1 MYSESQVFNLKTEQ
15 SYCFLGDSIN
25 PSSRLSPFKNDAW
38 NITIFHNDNEEI
50 FRDPL
55 MTGNSWSAFVMP
67 GCRNIFHN
75 LPNVTSSKHKLAPPT
90 RHLNKPEGR
99 VKNISTDTFESR
111 VGFYDY
117 IIAIYCSLSLSV
129 LPWGLE
135 KVNWLWKSDGSLD
148 LPRHE
153 ERRRKIRW
161 LEHLGVLVIP
171 TTARVVALWESWIFL
186 FQGARLWGLVCL
198 VRFLAI
204 PTLSQS
210 PAFAISARFCSSW
223 LTDSVWCWAQHWWT
237 MGERA

>member
-1 MYSESQVFNLKTEQ
+1 MYSESQVFDLKTEQ

-75 LPNVTSSKHKLAPPT
+75 LPNVTSSKHKLA
-90 RHLNKPEGR
+90 
-99 VKNISTDTFESR
+99 KNPLIWAPQSTCYTNHSSCCCTLGE
-111 VGFYDY
+111 
-117 IIAIYCSLSLSV
+117 
-129 LPWGLE
+129 
-135 KVNWLWKSDGSLD
+135 LD
-148 LPRHE
+148 F
-153 ERRRKIRW
+153 
-161 LEHLGVLVIP
+161 
-171 TTARVVALWESWIFL
+171 FL
-186 FQGARLWGLVCL
+186 FQGARFWGLVCL

-210 PAFAISARFCSSW
+210 PAFAISARFCSPW

-237 MGERA
+237 MGERV